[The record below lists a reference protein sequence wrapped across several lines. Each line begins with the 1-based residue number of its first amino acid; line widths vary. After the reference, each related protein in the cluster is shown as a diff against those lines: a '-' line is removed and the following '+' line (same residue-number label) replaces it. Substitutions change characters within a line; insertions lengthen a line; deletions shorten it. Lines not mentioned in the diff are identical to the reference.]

1 VKLKTI
7 WVKLPEVPALILTKG
22 SDLTIDTI
30 LRGGSFRSVPRK
42 VKVKYEEAIY
52 HMMNCGD
59 RRETIF
65 TDDTDREIF
74 LTALGES
81 CAKTDSQVHAL
92 CLLSNHFHLV
102 VETAQRQL
110 FFAMCRIYSPCI
122 GKKPVNGTVV
132 SIVRSDPSMT
142 T

>member
-1 VKLKTI
+1 
-7 WVKLPEVPALILTKG
+7 
-22 SDLTIDTI
+22 
-30 LRGGSFRSVPRK
+30 VPRK

-92 CLLSNHFHLV
+92 CLLSNHFIWWWKL
-102 VETAQRQL
+102 RNDN
-110 FFAMCRIYSPCI
+110 YSSPCVEFTLLALA
-122 GKKPVNGTVV
+122 KN
-132 SIVRSDPSMT
+132 R
-142 T
+142 